1 MASFKRKERSSQTM
15 LHCLSQLTNIALLF
29 EVQVKY
35 LVAVIVGLVSNYMQ
49 LVFSGIIME
58 IGDSEDGS
66 EAVKRGGRRRGSGRK
81 RIHESGYKSVQT
93 CIWRSVSIHAELF
106 DEWEELRKRFHFKSN
121 TVFATHLLQLF
132 KSSKGDSN
140 PNASIGCIAR

>member
-15 LHCLSQLTNIALLF
+15 LHCLSKTKLYYSKCKSNISCGNL
-29 EVQVKY
+29 
-35 LVAVIVGLVSNYMQ
+35 GLVSNYMQ

-58 IGDSEDGS
+58 IGDSEGGS
-66 EAVKRGGRRRGSGRK
+66 EAVKRGGRNGGSGRK
-81 RIHESGYKSVQT
+81 RIRESGYKSVQT
-93 CIWRSVSIHAELF
+93 CMWRSVSIHADLF

>member
-1 MASFKRKERSSQTM
+1 M
-15 LHCLSQLTNIALLF
+15 LHCLSQLTNKALLF

-35 LVAVIVGLVSNYMQ
+35 LVAVIVSLVSNYMQ

-58 IGDSEDGS
+58 IGDSEGGS

-93 CIWRSVSIHAELF
+93 STG
-106 DEWEELRKRFHFKSN
+106 DRFLSMLSCLTNGKS
-121 TVFATHLLQLF
+121 
-132 KSSKGDSN
+132 
-140 PNASIGCIAR
+140 

>member
-1 MASFKRKERSSQTM
+1 M
-15 LHCLSQLTNIALLF
+15 LF

-35 LVAVIVGLVSNYMQ
+35 LVAVIVGLISNYML
-49 LVFSGIIME
+49 LVFRGIIME
-58 IGDSEDGS
+58 IGDSEGGS

-121 TVFATHLLQLF
+121 MVFSTHLLQLF
-132 KSSKGDSN
+132 KSSKGDSSRGQGIVN
-140 PNASIGCIAR
+140 LITSIGCIAR